1 MPTGR
6 RFWWGNPC
14 HNKRT
19 LQGGKGEKM
28 IWNAQ
33 YETMAPKDLRNL
45 QTKRLQNLVRT
56 VYAKVPFYRK
66 KMDELRVTPE
76 DIRDVRDIV
85 RLPFTTKDDMRHTYP
100 YGLRAADPK
109 DIVEIHTSSGTTG
122 KPVVSAY
129 TRNDI
134 ELWSEVMARTLSMGG
149 VTNHDVIQ
157 NAYGYG
163 LFTGGL
169 GVHYGGRK
177 IGANIIPISGGN
189 TKRQVTVMA
198 DFRSTVLTCTPS
210 YALYL
215 AEAVR
220 EEGIDISTLSLKA
233 GFFGA
238 EPWSENMRTEIEEKL
253 RVKAYDIFGL
263 TEIIGPGVAAE
274 CENQNGLHVFEDYFY
289 PEVIDPKTGEPLPV
303 GEKGELVITTIT
315 KEGTPILRY
324 RTRDI
329 TYLEEGVC
337 SCGRTS
343 RRMHRLLGRTDDMLI
358 IRGVNV
364 FPSQIEQVLF
374 EIEGVEPHYQ
384 LVIERNGQLDD
395 LEVQVEM
402 NESLFSDEIK
412 NLEKIEQK
420 IEHRLHST
428 LSIHAN
434 VKLVEQKSL
443 PRSEGKAKRVID
455 KRQI

>member
-1 MPTGR
+1 
-6 RFWWGNPC
+6 
-14 HNKRT
+14 
-19 LQGGKGEKM
+19 M

-33 YETMAPKDLRNL
+33 YETMAPEDLRSL

-56 VYAKVPFYRK
+56 VYARVPFYK
-66 KMDELRVTPE
+66 QKMDELRVKPE
-76 DIRDVRDIV
+76 DIRDVKDIV
-85 RLPFTTKDDMRHTYP
+85 RLPFTTKDDMRDTYP
-100 YGLRAADPK
+100 YGLLAADPK

-149 VTNHDVIQ
+149 VTHHDVIQ

-238 EPWSENMRTEIEEKL
+238 EPWSENMRTEIEQKL

-337 SCGRTS
+337 PCGRTS